1 MKTPISHPRALARLS
16 VVGVLALAA
25 ALPALAM
32 PGRHGHHGEADG
44 GMPMAMMMGRPERLE
59 RMLEGVG
66 ASAEQRGQV
75 RQIVE
80 AAQRDLQ
87 ARRDAARALREQG
100 RALFTAPTVD
110 AAAAEAWRQRMQAD
124 REEAGKRMLQAML
137 DVSRVL
143 TPDQRAKIAE
153 RMGRRHAMMEQRRG
167 AEGQPAR

>member
-16 VVGVLALAA
+16 VAGVLALAA
-25 ALPALAM
+25 ALPAFAM

-59 RMLEGVG
+59 RMLDGVG

-87 ARRDAARALREQG
+87 ARRDAGRALREQG

-143 TPDQRAKIAE
+143 TPEQRARLAQ
-153 RMGRRHAMMEQRRG
+153 RMEHRHDMAGQGPAGRG
-167 AEGQPAR
+167 PAR